1 VFVPLINERKFKFF
15 LARELGMSVARLE
28 QEVSPE
34 ELEGWRDF
42 YRYQR
47 QMTQRPVPPPKAT
60 EAASTGAEDHLL
72 DAANAGWRH

>member
-15 LARELGMSVARLE
+15 LARELSMSVARLE

-47 QMTQRPVPPPKAT
+47 QMTQGPVPPPKAA
-60 EAASTGAEDHLL
+60 EGAEM
-72 DAANAGWRH
+72 AAEAGT